1 MNPDEKEI
9 YTPLDLPFDMPKEP
23 SAYPTRQPNYR
34 QITDGVALILAEEL
48 TMVIDE
54 AETDLQ
60 LLAEE
65 IAPILV
71 SAAAVGDEE
80 MVREVEDQI
89 LAIAEVHKIRVATAA
104 MEAVHRIAGITLR
117 TLSVALGG
125 M

>member
-9 YTPLDLPFDMPKEP
+9 YTPLDLPFAMPKEP
-23 SAYPTRQPNYR
+23 TAYPARQPNYR
-34 QITDGVALILAEEL
+34 QITDGIALILAEEL
-48 TMVIDE
+48 AMVIDE

-65 IAPILV
+65 IAPLLV
-71 SAAAVGDEE
+71 SAAAVGDAE
-80 MVREVEDQI
+80 MVMEIEAQVM
-89 LAIAEVHKIRVATAA
+89 AIAEVHKIRVATAA

-117 TLSVALGG
+117 TLSIALGG